1 MPLGILRRCIC
12 RILHPPTVLLL
23 LRLRLRGLILP
34 MGQLAAVVHRAGRF
48 MWRALSE
55 ARSRALSFVI
65 GGNAAIRGGP
75 KMCSTVARF
84 CWCCVARV
92 ARGQAGRV

>member
-1 MPLGILRRCIC
+1 ML
-12 RILHPPTVLLL
+12 LLL

-55 ARSRALSFVI
+55 ARSRALSFGI
-65 GGNAAIRGGP
+65 GGNAAIWDGS
-75 KMCSTVARF
+75 KMGSTVARF
-84 CWCCVARV
+84 SRGGVARM